1 MSIAFSFGNG
11 RGSGPV
17 SNTTVPPTVTQ
28 KTPLRGLSSCGL
40 IATLTGAS
48 AFSRRVARVLNAPQ
62 LLHASMATSP
72 PPTAARF
79 ELALFFEMVFFGA
92 TFFAAAFFFG
102 GIAVTTSISVC

>member
-62 LLHASMATSP
+62 LLHASIATAP
-72 PPTAARF
+72 PPPPAAARF
-79 ELALFFEMVFFGA
+79 GLALFFETVFFGA

-102 GIAVTTSISVC
+102 GIAVTN

>member
-62 LLHASMATSP
+62 LLQASMATAPLP
-72 PPTAARF
+72 PPAAARVG
-79 ELALFFEMVFFGA
+79 LALFFEMVFFGA

-102 GIAVTTSISVC
+102 GIAVTT